1 MTGAAT
7 HKVRKP
13 IKVLVIDDSALMR
26 KVLTE
31 LLGGDPDIEVVGAAA
46 DPLVAREMIKELD
59 PDVLTL
65 DIEMPHLD
73 GLVFLERLMRLRPM
87 PVVMVSSLTQKDADI
102 TLQAL
107 EMGAVDFIAK
117 PALDIAEGFTAM
129 QQEVAAK
136 VKAAARTIVHGRHAA
151 PPRAPRP
158 PRANSAFRGS
168 NRIVAIGAST
178 GGVAALREVLAAL
191 PANGPPILIAQHM
204 PPGFTRLFAKR
215 LDGLCAM
222 RVSEAADAARII
234 PGHVYI
240 APGDRHLT
248 LIKSGGFYQCRVSG
262 GPLVNGHMPSVD
274 VLFDSCAAEA
284 GADAV
289 GLLMTGM
296 GRDGAEG
303 LARMRAAGAATAC
316 QDEATSLIYGMPKA
330 AMAIGAAER
339 QVSLDAIPAYILE
352 QTRAGQRPKDVKA
365 S

>member
-1 MTGAAT
+1 MTGAAV
-7 HKVRKP
+7 HRARKR

-26 KVLTE
+26 KILTE
-31 LLGGDPDIEVVGAAA
+31 MLGSDPDIEVVGTAAN
-46 DPLVAREMIKELD
+46 PLVAREMIRNLN

-65 DIEMPHLD
+65 DIEMPKLD
-73 GLVFLERLMRLRPM
+73 GLAFLERLMRLRPM

-117 PALDIAEGFTAM
+117 PALDIAQGFAAM
-129 QQEVAAK
+129 QEEMAAK
-136 VKAAARTIVHGRHAA
+136 VKTAARAIVHGRHAA
-151 PPRAPRP
+151 PPRAPR
-158 PRANSAFRGS
+158 AGSAFRGS

-191 PANGPPILIAQHM
+191 PADAPPILIAQHM
-204 PPGFTRLFAKR
+204 PPGFTKLFAKR

-222 RVSEAADAARII
+222 RVSEAADTAMII

-240 APGDRHLT
+240 APGDRHLA
-248 LIKSGGFYQCRVSG
+248 ISRSGGFYQCRLSAA
-262 GPLVNGHMPSVD
+262 PLVNGHMPSVD

-289 GLLMTGM
+289 GLLLTGM

-303 LARMRAAGAATAC
+303 LRRMRAAGAATAC

-339 QVSLDAIPAYILE
+339 EISLDSIAAYIL
-352 QTRAGQRPKDVKA
+352 QQARAGQRPKDVKA

>member
-1 MTGAAT
+1 MTDAAVHGA
-7 HKVRKP
+7 RKP

-31 LLGGDPDIEVVGAAA
+31 LLGADPDIEVVGTAA
-46 DPLVAREMIKELD
+46 DPLVAREKIRELD

-65 DIEMPHLD
+65 DIEMPKLD

-87 PVVMVSSLTQKDADI
+87 PVVMVSSLTQKDADV

-107 EMGAVDFIAK
+107 EMGAVDFISK
-117 PALDIAEGFTAM
+117 PALDIAQGFAAM
-129 QQEVAAK
+129 QEEMVAK
-136 VKAAARTIVHGRHAA
+136 VKAAARAIVHGRHTA
-151 PPRAPRP
+151 PPRP
-158 PRANSAFRGS
+158 PRAKSAFRGS

-191 PANGPPILIAQHM
+191 PADGPPILIAQHM

-222 RVSEAADAARII
+222 RVSEASDSARVI

-240 APGDRHLT
+240 APGDRHLR
-248 LIKSGGFYQCRVSG
+248 LAKSGGFYQCRLGG

-303 LARMRAAGAATAC
+303 LRRMRAAGAATAC

-330 AMAIGAAER
+330 AMAISAAER
-339 QVSLDAIPAYILE
+339 EISLDGIPGYILQ
-352 QTRAGQRPKDVKA
+352 QTRAGQRPKDLKA